1 MFSIQP
7 SKSLLCSPTFGE
19 GLQTRL
25 QLVLT
30 YARHERAMGR
40 AWNNVR
46 GQEHQAT
53 AYYKA
58 ARAFLYEA
66 RAIKALL
73 SKLAPS

>member
-1 MFSIQP
+1 M
-7 SKSLLCSPTFGE
+7 
-19 GLQTRL
+19 
-25 QLVLT
+25 LT